1 MSRKIKSEADINS
14 IHSYSISAKRTLLL
28 VLISLFAISC
38 LIQAQDK
45 KTTGYLVDS
54 SIVIDPGANG
64 DYLIDFIE
72 QMPQFPGGE
81 EKLLKFISK
90 NIIYPE
96 KAKNE
101 KIEGRVFC
109 KFIVNRDGSVSD
121 IKVVRSLDASCD
133 AEAIRVLKLLPK
145 FIPGMQD
152 KIPVRVWYTLPVIFK
167 LKK

>member
-1 MSRKIKSEADINS
+1 MKKILF
-14 IHSYSISAKRTLLL
+14 LL
-28 VLISLFAISC
+28 LISLLSILC
-38 LIQAQDK
+38 LIQAQNK
-45 KTTGYLVDS
+45 KTTGFFRDTNSVL
-54 SIVIDPGANG
+54 DPGAGG
-64 DYLIDFIE
+64 DSLIIDFIE
-72 QMPQFPGGE
+72 QMPTFPGGS

-101 KIEGRVFC
+101 KIEGRVIC

-121 IKVVRSLDASCD
+121 ILVVKSLDLSCD
-133 AEAIRVLKLLPK
+133 AEAIRVLNLLPK

-152 KIPVRVWYTLPVIFK
+152 KIPVRVWYRLPVIFK

>member
-45 KTTGYLVDS
+45 KTIYYLVDS

-64 DYLIDFIE
+64 TFIDIK

-145 FIPGMQD
+145 FIPGKQNGRN
-152 KIPVRVWYTLPVIFK
+152 VRVWYSLPIAFK
-167 LKK
+167 AK